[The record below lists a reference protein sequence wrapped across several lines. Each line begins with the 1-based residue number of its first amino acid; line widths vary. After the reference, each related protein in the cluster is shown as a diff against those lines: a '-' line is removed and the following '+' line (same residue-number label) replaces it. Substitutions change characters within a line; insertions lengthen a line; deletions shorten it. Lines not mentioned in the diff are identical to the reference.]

1 MLKASGDKVLPI
13 SCENARVIFDNI
25 CLRIDG
31 KKASAWTSQATPF
44 SDLETIEAWGQEANN
59 AKNESSRSDAFL
71 FGYTL
76 FTGGK
81 IPMRGIQFSD
91 GFVRPDA
98 WVVGALLKSDR
109 LSVQATTKG
118 FELTG
123 SGWERVSALSKAFG
137 STI

>member
-44 SDLETIEAWGQEANN
+44 SDLETIEDWGQEANN
-59 AKNESSRSDAFL
+59 AKNETSRTDAFL

-81 IPMRGIQFSD
+81 IPMRGIQFNN
-91 GFVRPDA
+91 GYVRPDA

-109 LSVQATTKG
+109 ISVDPSAKM
-118 FELTG
+118 FELTEL
-123 SGWERVSALSKAFG
+123 GWERLLALSTEFER
-137 STI
+137 IN